1 MKILELFFGKIPEH
15 IKKEKEEQK
24 RIKKEKEEQER
35 IKKEEEET
43 KIIFQKLE
51 NKVKTL
57 YGKFLYFPDEKNIE
71 EKVLIFN
78 KVSLRENNRITYDL
92 IPAKYF
98 KKEIIYTR
106 EVFDVEEVIKLIF
119 DRHSDFLELERTLK
133 TFGFVFNEES
143 KEEQNEK

>member
-1 MKILELFFGKIPEH
+1 MKLLELFFGKIPEH
-15 IKKEKEEQK
+15 IKKEKEEQE
-24 RIKKEKEEQER
+24 RIKKEQER
-35 IKKEEEET
+35 IKKEEET
-43 KIIFQKLE
+43 KIMFEAIE
-51 NKVKTL
+51 NKVKKL
-57 YGKFLYFPDEKNIE
+57 YGKFLYFPDEKNID

-143 KEEQNEK
+143 KEEDNEE

>member
-1 MKILELFFGKIPEH
+1 MKLLELFFGKIPEH
-15 IKKEKEEQK
+15 IKKEKEEQ
-24 RIKKEKEEQER
+24 ER
-35 IKKEEEET
+35 IKKEEET
-43 KIIFQKLE
+43 KIIFEKLE

-78 KVSLRENNRITYDL
+78 KVSLRENNQITIDL

-98 KKEIIYTR
+98 KKGVVYAR
-106 EVFDVEEVIKLIF
+106 KVFVIEETVKLLF
-119 DRHSDFLELERTLK
+119 DRHSDFLELESTLK

-143 KEEQNEK
+143 KEEDNEK

>member
-1 MKILELFFGKIPEH
+1 MKLLELFFGKIPEH
-15 IKKEKEEQK
+15 IKKEKEEQ
-24 RIKKEKEEQER
+24 ER
-35 IKKEEEET
+35 IKKEEET
-43 KIIFQKLE
+43 KIIFEKLE

-78 KVSLRENNRITYDL
+78 KVSLRENNQITIDL

-98 KKEIIYTR
+98 KKGVVYAR
-106 EVFDVEEVIKLIF
+106 KVFVIEEVEKLLF
-119 DRHSDFLELERTLK
+119 DRHSDFLELESTLK

-143 KEEQNEK
+143 KEEDNEK

>member
-1 MKILELFFGKIPEH
+1 MKLLELFFGKIPEH
-15 IKKEKEEQK
+15 IKKEKEEQ
-24 RIKKEKEEQER
+24 ER
-35 IKKEEEET
+35 IKKEEET
-43 KIIFQKLE
+43 KIIFEKLE

-78 KVSLRENNRITYDL
+78 KVSLRENNQITIDL

-98 KKEIIYTR
+98 KKGVVYAR
-106 EVFDVEEVIKLIF
+106 KVFVIEEVEKLLF
-119 DRHSDFLELERTLK
+119 DRHSDFLELESTLK

-143 KEEQNEK
+143 KEEDNEE